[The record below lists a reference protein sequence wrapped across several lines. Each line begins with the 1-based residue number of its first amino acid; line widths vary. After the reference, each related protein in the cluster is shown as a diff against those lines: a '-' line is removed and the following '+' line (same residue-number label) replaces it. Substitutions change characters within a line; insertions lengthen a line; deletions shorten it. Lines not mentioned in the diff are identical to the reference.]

1 MSILHPP
8 SDCKAISFIILENQ
22 SVLTV
27 FSRSDE
33 QITFYQNFTKEE
45 HTNSDAFSL
54 ILFFVCHGLQCQ
66 LLPPSFY
73 PSIKAFFDKKK
84 K

>member
-22 SVLTV
+22 SVLAV

-33 QITFYQNFTKEE
+33 QITFYQSFTKKE
-45 HTNSDAFSL
+45 HTTSDYFSL
-54 ILFFVCHGLQCQ
+54 ILFFASHGLQCQ